1 MNKIKNLEEL
11 SAFLVEQYHVELAF
25 IPDVVKDIKAINKGN
40 RTHVLAMIIL
50 RAKKGP
56 LFVPDGVAK
65 SLNGDLNGYAKIK
78 SKSLNVRII
87 YRPVP
92 GSPIR
97 MELIAIGPREK
108 KKVYT
113 MAAERLL

>member
-1 MNKIKNLEEL
+1 MNKIKNLDEL
-11 SAFLVEQYHVELAF
+11 SSFLVEKYHVELAF

-40 RTHVLAMIIL
+40 RTHVLAMIIM
-50 RAKKGP
+50 RAKQGP

-92 GSPIR
+92 GIPIR